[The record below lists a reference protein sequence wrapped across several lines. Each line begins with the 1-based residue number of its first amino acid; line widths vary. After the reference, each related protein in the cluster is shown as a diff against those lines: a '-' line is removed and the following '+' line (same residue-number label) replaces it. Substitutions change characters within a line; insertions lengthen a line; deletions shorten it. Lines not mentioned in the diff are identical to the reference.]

1 MIFISTLT
9 GKAKSIC
16 VVKIM
21 VWCLFWQFCQLLWSL
36 SLKDLTEAIVTS
48 YEIGSM
54 LVVAN
59 RCQVGP
65 LQGRLRVFLEPVWQ
79 GTLEHE
85 ASLAWEL
92 GDLSSNFDSATKS
105 PLTSFSYLDIELGGW
120 VLGEKRYLKWS
131 ENSSKAYCDLDRKYR
146 CSMYCILYIEWL
158 NSVFRSESWW
168 WSSYSYSIILTG
180 NVGKAK
186 IVSTLLKMPFSEKH
200 NIKVSFATVNIC
212 E

>member
-9 GKAKSIC
+9 GKVKSIC
-16 VVKIM
+16 VVKVM
-21 VWCLFWQFCQLLWSL
+21 VWCLFWQFCQPLWSL

-48 YEIGSM
+48 YEIGST

-65 LQGRLRVFLEPVWQ
+65 LQGRLWVFLEPLWQ
-79 GTLEHE
+79 GTLKHE
-85 ASLAWEL
+85 ASLTWEL

-146 CSMYCILYIEWL
+146 CSMYCILDNEWS
-158 NSVFRSESWW
+158 NSISRSKSWW
-168 WSSYSYSIILTG
+168 WSSYSYSIKLTG
-180 NVGKAK
+180 NVGKENNC
-186 IVSTLLKMPFSEKH
+186 VNPLKNALQWK
-200 NIKVSFATVNIC
+200 T
-212 E
+212 